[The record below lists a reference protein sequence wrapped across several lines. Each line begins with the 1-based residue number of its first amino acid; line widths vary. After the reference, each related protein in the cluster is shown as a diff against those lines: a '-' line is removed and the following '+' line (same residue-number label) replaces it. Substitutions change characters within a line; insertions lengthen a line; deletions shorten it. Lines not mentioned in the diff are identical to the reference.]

1 MSVDFRAGGVTHCVG
16 LSGRGA
22 FVNQGVAPGVQ
33 RPGSGLLPKPSA
45 DVKDRPASA
54 SAPAPAPVPVPVLVR
69 MRQTEGTNPK
79 SNVTF
84 GVNNNRGEFNEK
96 PTKGKALDLGAGLK
110 TALPV
115 GQGTKLTL
123 EGKAAVQLLFGTG
136 SGALGR
142 GVLNSDS
149 YTASA
154 KGSAEMGP
162 DRKGSNVAP
171 FLGVEVEGKVSGN
184 GVSPSK
190 TQLRGTI
197 SAGAKL
203 AVDLDTS
210 RPGPELNVKLT
221 GAVQERVTLSGP
233 APLQV
238 VPTVTL
244 KGSYEA
250 NKNTTLQL
258 DAGYTFPTRQPADDA
273 ASKPGLSVSGGVRV
287 KF

>member
-1 MSVDFRAGGVTHCVG
+1 MGVDFRAGGVTNCVG

-22 FVNQGVAPGVQ
+22 FVNQGVAPKVS
-33 RPGSGLLPKPSA
+33 RPGPEPLPKPNA
-45 DVKDRPASA
+45 DVKDRPTSV
-54 SAPAPAPVPVPVLVR
+54 SAPMPVRL
-69 MRQTEGTNPK
+69 RQSEGTNPK

-84 GVNNNRGEFNEK
+84 GVTNNRGEFNDK
-96 PTKGKALDLGAGLK
+96 PTKGRTLELGAGSK

-115 GQGTKLTL
+115 GQGTKLNL

-136 SGALGR
+136 AGALGR

-149 YTASA
+149 FTASA

-162 DRKGSNVAP
+162 DKKGSNVAP
-171 FLGVEVEGKVSGN
+171 FVGVEVEGKVSGD

-190 TQLRGTI
+190 TQLLGTV

-203 AVDLDTS
+203 AVDLDRS

-221 GAVQERVTLSGP
+221 GAVQERLNLSGRAP
-233 APLQV
+233 AQV

-244 KGSYEA
+244 KGTYEV
-250 NKNTTLQL
+250 NQDTSLQIN
-258 DAGYTFPTRQPADDA
+258 AGYTFPTRQPASG
-273 ASKPGLSVSGGVRV
+273 ASNANPGLSVSGGVRV